1 MKNTRKYS
9 VVRSVTTCTVLCIL
23 HLLVGCQKEMIKSE
37 TAESLSNKMEKA
49 MATLSGPAFVSAH
62 RANDL
67 LKVDEIINE
76 GINSLEVD
84 IYVGTKGG
92 QPTCLIGHEA
102 GTATG
107 QTLEQY
113 FANLNQKLPSF
124 TSLWLDCKDLN
135 STANEALFLSTLK
148 KMDSLY
154 NIKNRVLIE
163 SMYPQ
168 HLTGFKQLGWTVSY
182 YCNWNDL
189 SGKTP
194 AQQQVIM
201 DEMYNKLTTYGVD
214 GISYDIYAD
223 NPMKSYFSTK
233 TIGGEQV
240 KMYAWALSR
249 YYGEA
254 DLATKLAGYGHL
266 DILLITFYSPQ
277 AVLLDGANYKIV
289 SALTKEPSKVVD
301 VNGNPPINGEDVTL
315 WTYNYP
321 TSSNQ
326 VWKLRSLGS
335 GYYALKSLADTTKV
349 LEVRGG
355 GSANSTPVQVATFAN
370 TSAQRWKITYVGSGN
385 YNLEPAVAPGKN
397 LDVDGASTAND
408 TQIQIYSAH
417 TGNAQKFRLV
427 KQ

>member
-1 MKNTRKYS
+1 MRK
-9 VVRSVTTCTVLCIL
+9 TTFTFGKVLCMVACMTSL
-23 HLLVGCQKEMIKSE
+23 FLGCQKDIAKTE
-37 TAESLSNKMEKA
+37 ESSLKKMGKVNT
-49 MATLSGPAFVSAH
+49 TLAGPTFVSAH

-67 LKVDEIINE
+67 IKVDEIINE

-84 IYVGTKGG
+84 IYVANKGG

-113 FANLNQKLPSF
+113 FANLNQKLPGY

-135 STANEALFLSTLK
+135 SSANEQLFLKTLK

-154 NIKNRVLIE
+154 SIKNRVLIE

-182 YCNWNDL
+182 YCNWSDL

-194 AQQQVIM
+194 AQQQVVM
-201 DEMYNKLTTYGVD
+201 DDMYSKLNTYGVD
-214 GISYDIYAD
+214 GISYDASVD
-223 NPMKSYFSTK
+223 NAMKSYFPTK
-233 TIGGEQV
+233 TVGGERV

-249 YYGEA
+249 YYGET
-254 DLATKLAGYGHL
+254 DLASKLATYSHL

-277 AVLLDGANYKIV
+277 GILINGANYKIA
-289 SALTKEPSKVVD
+289 SALTKEPSKLVD

-321 TSSNQ
+321 TSFNQ
-326 VWKLRSLGS
+326 VWKLRSVGS
-335 GYYALKSLADTTKV
+335 GYYALKSVADTTKA

-355 GSANSTPVQVATFAN
+355 GSANSTPLQVATFAN

-385 YNLEPAVAPGKN
+385 YNLEPASAPGKN
-397 LDVDGASTAND
+397 LDVNGSSTADD

>member
-1 MKNTRKYS
+1 MRK
-9 VVRSVTTCTVLCIL
+9 TTLMIGKAVCLFACITYL
-23 HLLVGCQKEMIKSE
+23 FVGCQKEI
-37 TAESLSNKMEKA
+37 TQTQESTPKKMGKVVT
-49 MATLSGPAFVSAH
+49 TLAGPTFVSAH

-67 LKVDEIINE
+67 IKVDEIINE

-84 IYVGTKGG
+84 IYVANKGG

-113 FANLNQKLPSF
+113 FANLNQKLPGY

-135 STANEALFLSTLK
+135 SAANEQLFLKTLK

-154 NIKNRVLIE
+154 SIKNRVLIE

-182 YCNWNDL
+182 YCNWSDL

-194 AQQQVIM
+194 AQQQVVM
-201 DEMYNKLTTYGVD
+201 DTMYSKLNTYGVD
-214 GISYDIYAD
+214 GISYDASVD
-223 NPMKSYFSTK
+223 NAMKSYFPTK
-233 TIGGEQV
+233 TVGGERV

-249 YYGEA
+249 YYGET
-254 DLATKLAGYGHL
+254 DLASKLATYSHL

-277 AVLLDGANYKIV
+277 GILINGANYKIA
-289 SALTKEPSKVVD
+289 SALTKEPTKLVD
-301 VNGNPPINGEDVTL
+301 VNGNPPVNGEDVTL

-326 VWKLRSLGS
+326 VWKLRSVGS
-335 GYYALKSLADTTKV
+335 GYYALKSVADTTKA

-385 YNLEPAVAPGKN
+385 YNLEPASAPGKN
-397 LDVDGASTAND
+397 LDVNGSSTAND

-417 TGNAQKFRLV
+417 TGNGQKFRLV

>member
-1 MKNTRKYS
+1 MRK
-9 VVRSVTTCTVLCIL
+9 TTLTFGKAVCMFACMTYLF
-23 HLLVGCQKEMIKSE
+23 VGCQKDISQIQENAPK
-37 TAESLSNKMEKA
+37 KMGKVNT
-49 MATLSGPAFVSAH
+49 TLAGPTFVSAH

-67 LKVDEIINE
+67 IKVDEIINE

-84 IYVGTKGG
+84 IYVANKGG

-107 QTLEQY
+107 QTLEEY
-113 FANLNQKLPSF
+113 FANLNQKLPGY

-135 STANEALFLSTLK
+135 SATNEQLFLKTLK

-154 NIKNRVLIE
+154 SIKNRVLIE
-163 SMYPQ
+163 SMYPE
-168 HLTGFKQLGWTVSY
+168 HLTGFKQLGWKVSY
-182 YCNWNDL
+182 YCNWSDL
-189 SGKTP
+189 SGKTA
-194 AQQQVIM
+194 AQQQVVM
-201 DEMYNKLTTYGVD
+201 DAMYSKLTTYGVD
-214 GISYDIYAD
+214 GISYDASVD
-223 NPMKSYFSTK
+223 NAMKSYFPTK
-233 TIGGEQV
+233 TVGTERV

-254 DLATKLAGYGHL
+254 DLASKLAGYSHL

-277 AVLLDGANYKIV
+277 GILTDGANYKIV
-289 SALTKEPSKVVD
+289 SALTKEPSKLVD
-301 VNGNPPINGEDVTL
+301 ANGNPPVNGEDVTL

-321 TSSNQ
+321 TTPNQ
-326 VWKLRSLGS
+326 VWKLRSVGS
-335 GYYALKSLADTTKV
+335 GYYALKNVADTTKV

-385 YNLEPAVAPGKN
+385 YNLEPASAVGKN
-397 LDVDGASTAND
+397 LDVNGSSTAND

>member
-1 MKNTRKYS
+1 MRNINKKLLAGS
-9 VVRSVTTCTVLCIL
+9 IVVCAALCIL
-23 HLLVGCQKEMIKSE
+23 FLITGCQKEGIKSE
-37 TAESLSNKMEKA
+37 TDESLSKKMGKA
-49 MATLSGPAFVSAH
+49 MTTSSGPAFVSAH

-67 LKVDEIINE
+67 IKVDEIINA
-76 GINSLEVD
+76 GINSMEVD

-102 GTATG
+102 STATG

-113 FANLNQKLPSF
+113 FANLNQKLPNF

-135 STANEALFLSTLK
+135 SSTNEVLFLSTLK

-194 AQQQVIM
+194 EQQEVIM
-201 DEMYNKLTTYGVD
+201 DVMYNKLTTYGVD
-214 GISYDIYAD
+214 GISYDINAD

-233 TIGGEQV
+233 TVNGEQV

-249 YYGEA
+249 YFSES
-254 DLATKLAGYGHL
+254 DLATKLAAYGHL

-277 AVLLDGANYKIV
+277 AILLDGVNYKIV
-289 SALTKEPSKVVD
+289 SSLTKEPSKVVD
-301 VNGNPPINGEDVTL
+301 VNGNPPNDGEDVTL

-321 TSSNQ
+321 TSPNQ

-335 GYYALKSLADTTKV
+335 GFYALKSVADTTKA
-349 LEVRGG
+349 LGVRGG
-355 GSANSTPVQVATFAN
+355 GSANSTPVEVATFMN
-370 TSAQRWKITYVGSGN
+370 TTAQRWKITYLGSGN
-385 YNLEPAVAPGKN
+385 YNLESAVAPGKN
-397 LDVDGASTAND
+397 LDVNGSSTVND

-417 TGNAQKFRLV
+417 SGNAQKFRLV

>member
-1 MKNTRKYS
+1 MRKEISMFGKAVCMFACMTYLS
-9 VVRSVTTCTVLCIL
+9 
-23 HLLVGCQKEMIKSE
+23 VGCQKDITQIQENAPKK
-37 TAESLSNKMEKA
+37 TGKVNT
-49 MATLSGPAFVSAH
+49 TLAGPTFVSAH

-67 LKVDEIINE
+67 IKVDEIINE

-84 IYVGTKGG
+84 IYVANKDG

-113 FANLNQKLPSF
+113 FANLNQKLPGY

-135 STANEALFLSTLK
+135 SSANEQLFLKTLK

-154 NIKNRVLIE
+154 SIKNKVLIE

-182 YCNWNDL
+182 YCNWSDL
-189 SGKTP
+189 SGKTA
-194 AQQQVIM
+194 AQQQVVM
-201 DEMYNKLTTYGVD
+201 DAIYSKLNTYGVD
-214 GISYDIYAD
+214 GISYDASVD
-223 NPMKSYFSTK
+223 NAMKSYFPTK
-233 TIGGEQV
+233 TVGGERV

-249 YYGEA
+249 YYGET
-254 DLATKLAGYGHL
+254 DLASKLATYSHL

-277 AVLLDGANYKIV
+277 GMLINGANYKIA
-289 SALTKEPSKVVD
+289 SALTKEPSKLVD

-326 VWKLRSLGS
+326 VWKLRNVGS
-335 GYYALKSLADTTKV
+335 GYYALKSVADTTKA

-385 YNLEPAVAPGKN
+385 YNLEPASAPGKN
-397 LDVDGASTAND
+397 LDVNGSSTTDD